1 MSFHILVV
9 DDFQPWRQQIC
20 SMLQTRHELRVIAE
34 AEDGLEAVQKAGELK
49 PDLILLDI
57 NLPSLNGIE
66 AALKI
71 REASPDARIIFLSHI
86 NDDDVMKEAL
96 GTGAAGYVLK
106 VRASQELLPAMK
118 AALRNVTT
126 PMPPPTEHQTD
137 LS

>member
-9 DDFQPWRQQIC
+9 DDYQPWRQKIC
-20 SMLQTRHELRVIAE
+20 SMLQTRPELRVIAE
-34 AEDGLEAVQKAGELK
+34 AEDGLEAVQKARELK

-71 REASPDARIIFLSHI
+71 REASPDARIIFVSQI

-96 GTGAAGYVLK
+96 ATGAAGYVLK
-106 VRASQELLPAMK
+106 VRAVQALLPAME
-118 AALRNVTT
+118 AALRNVTYAA
-126 PMPPPTEHQTD
+126 PN
-137 LS
+137 